1 MYNLL
6 ALNADKG
13 EDISGIVARGMLQAC
28 PRGEGYMR
36 LLILGCGRVGAT
48 LANIM
53 YKDGHEITVIDLNNE
68 AFDRLGPDF
77 PGATIVGDGT
87 DEDVLIRAGIE
98 SAQAFAAVTN
108 GDNRNI
114 LAAQIAKHTFGV
126 PKVICRIYDPI
137 RQETYNAL
145 GLESISPTVVGA
157 KLMKTALLNEAPR
170 TQSTVQSIAEG
181 RGVPRIAEPEKSLP
195 AKAATGEN
203 R

>member
-1 MYNLL
+1 
-6 ALNADKG
+6 
-13 EDISGIVARGMLQAC
+13 
-28 PRGEGYMR
+28 MR

-53 YKDGHEITVIDLNNE
+53 IKDGHEVTVIDLNSD
-68 AFDRLGPDF
+68 AFERLGSNFD
-77 PGATIVGDGT
+77 GVTVVGDGT

-98 SAQAFAAVTN
+98 DAQAFAAVTN

-126 PKVICRIYDPI
+126 QKVICRIYDPI

-157 KLMKTALLNEAPR
+157 KLIKTALLNEAPR
-170 TQSTVQSIAEG
+170 TKSAVQSIAEG
-181 RGVPRIAEPEKSLP
+181 RAVPPAAEPEKSLTT
-195 AKAATGEN
+195 KAAPGEKH
-203 R
+203 